1 MLRFDGYFKE
11 TVPISQDEHYR
22 VRRVNMYYYLED
34 DTISMVEPLLE
45 NSGIPQGTFIKRQR
59 HPKNDNGDH
68 YHWKDLNVGINI
80 TLYGRTFRIV
90 SCDQFTQVTKF

>member
-1 MLRFDGYFKE
+1 
-11 TVPISQDEHYR
+11 
-22 VRRVNMYYYLED
+22 
-34 DTISMVEPLLE
+34 MVEPLVE

-68 YHWKDLNVGINI
+68 YHWKDLNVGVNI

-90 SCDQFTQVTKF
+90 SCDKFTQVTNRKGMGILMPPSIYKEALSCIKVVV